1 MLDPRKTLLAAAG
14 LAALAAGTSGA
25 TATDA
30 QHGLR
35 CEILV
40 ERSGGMIAVA
50 PTVASDEAIS
60 GAYRLTLAG
69 ASASGRTS
77 IRQGGPF
84 TAQAGETV
92 RLSRAMVSASAAT
105 DAELEIDAGG
115 ETVACAR
122 RIAP

>member
-14 LAALAAGTSGA
+14 LAALAAGSSGVA
-25 TATDA
+25 ATDA
-30 QHGLR
+30 QPGLR

-60 GAYRLTLAG
+60 GAYRLTLSG
-69 ASASGRTS
+69 ASAAGRTG

-92 RLSRAMVSASAAT
+92 RLSRTMVSASTTT

-115 ETVACAR
+115 DTVACAR